1 MRRHFLGISTALL
14 AALSLTACNQTPVPG
29 PDRGAALWDT
39 CAACHGDN
47 GEGIRAYHAPAIAGM
62 PEWFVSSQLT
72 KFKEGI
78 RADHPDDITGLRM
91 RPMARSLL
99 FEGDLESVSKHVAG
113 LPPVTPAATY
123 AEPDLEA
130 GKASYMVCLA
140 CHGPDGAGNEA
151 LKAPALV
158 GRNDWYLVHQLDKF
172 KTKIRGTHAKDVE
185 GAQMLGM
192 AATLKD
198 EQAMID
204 VIAYAQSLGG
214 DAAAAAPAEPAGD
227 GH

>member
-1 MRRHFLGISTALL
+1 MRRLLLGVPTALL
-14 AALSLTACNQTPVPG
+14 AALSLMACNQTPVPG
-29 PDRGAALWDT
+29 PERGAALWDT

-47 GEGIRAYHAPAIAGM
+47 GEGNRLYHAPAIAGM
-62 PEWFVSSQLT
+62 PEWFVTSQLN

-78 RADHPDDITGLRM
+78 RADHPDDVTGLRM
-91 RPMARSLL
+91 RPMARTLL
-99 FEGDLESVSKHVAG
+99 HEGDLESVSKHVAS
-113 LPPVTPAATY
+113 LPATIPAATY

-130 GKASYMVCLA
+130 GKASYMLCLA
-140 CHGPDGAGNEA
+140 CHGPDGMGNEA

-158 GRNDWYLVHQLDKF
+158 GQNDWYLVHQLDKYSS
-172 KTKIRGTHAKDVE
+172 KIRGTHPKDVE

-198 EQAMID
+198 MDAMVN

-214 DAAAAAPAEPAGD
+214 DAAAAAPAPAAND
-227 GH
+227 GP